1 MLSQFIVLFLPNKIL
16 INMIDMKKLFISLA
30 LLCTVIGSSA
40 QTNIIKTNPIT
51 FAFGNFNA
59 TYEKVLNS
67 SSSLVFKGQYSYNLF
82 LMDEIYQLLGIDDV
96 KSGGVGLGYRYYF
109 THLKKEVPTGFYIN
123 PQASFSFGSTLD
135 DYKSRES
142 ATSLGLG
149 AEIGYQ
155 WVWSSGFTLDLGIGP
170 MYSTISSN
178 GVAASGFVPSA
189 TLSIGYAF

>member
-1 MLSQFIVLFLPNKIL
+1 
-16 INMIDMKKLFISLA
+16 MIDMKKLFISLA

-59 TYEKVLNS
+59 TYEKVINS
-67 SSSLVFKGQYSYNLF
+67 SSSLIFKGQYMYK
-82 LMDEIYQLLGIDDV
+82 LLGLDV
-96 KSGGVGLGYRYYF
+96 NLGGVGFGYRYFF
-109 THLKKEVPTGFYIN
+109 THLKTEVPTGFYVN

-135 DYKSRES
+135 DYESRES

>member
-1 MLSQFIVLFLPNKIL
+1 
-16 INMIDMKKLFISLA
+16 MKKLFISLA
-30 LLCTVIGSSA
+30 LLCVVMGSGA
-40 QTNIIKTNPIT
+40 QNNIIKTNPIG

-59 TYEKVLNS
+59 TYERVISS
-67 SSSLVFKGQYSYNLF
+67 SSSLVFKGQYNYNLF
-82 LMDEIYQLLGIDDV
+82 LMDEIYKVIGLEDV

-123 PQASFSFGSTLD
+123 PQASFSFGSAKVD
-135 DYKSRES
+135 NSSKES
-142 ATSLGLG
+142 LSILGLG

-170 MYSTISSN
+170 MYSIASSN
-178 GVAASGFVPSA
+178 GLSASGLLPSA

>member
-1 MLSQFIVLFLPNKIL
+1 
-16 INMIDMKKLFISLA
+16 MIDMKKLFISLA

-59 TYEKVLNS
+59 TYEKVINS
-67 SSSLVFKGQYSYNLF
+67 SSSLIFKGQYMYK
-82 LMDEIYQLLGIDDV
+82 LLGLDV
-96 KSGGVGLGYRYYF
+96 NLGGVGFGYRYYF

-123 PQASFSFGSTLD
+123 PQASFSFGSAKVDNGT
-135 DYKSRES
+135 KES
-142 ATSLGLG
+142 MSTTALG

-170 MYSTISSN
+170 MQNFVSIN
-178 GVAASGFVPSA
+178 GVSASGLLPSA

>member
-1 MLSQFIVLFLPNKIL
+1 
-16 INMIDMKKLFISLA
+16 MIDMKKLFISLA

-40 QTNIIKTNPIT
+40 QTNIIKTNPMT

-123 PQASFSFGSTLD
+123 PQASFSFGSAKVDNGT
-135 DYKSRES
+135 KES
-142 ATSLGLG
+142 MSTTALG

-170 MYSTISSN
+170 MQNFVSIN
-178 GVAASGFVPSA
+178 GVSASGLLPSA

>member
-1 MLSQFIVLFLPNKIL
+1 
-16 INMIDMKKLFISLA
+16 MIDMKKLFISLA

-135 DYKSRES
+135 DYESRES

-170 MYSTISSN
+170 MQNFVSIN
-178 GVAASGFVPSA
+178 GVSASGLLPSA